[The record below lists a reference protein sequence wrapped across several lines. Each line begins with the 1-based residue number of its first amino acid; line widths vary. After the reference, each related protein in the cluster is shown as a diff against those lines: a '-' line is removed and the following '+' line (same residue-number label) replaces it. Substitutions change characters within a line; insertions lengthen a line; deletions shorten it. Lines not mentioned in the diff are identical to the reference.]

1 MKKRLLAL
9 SAMTLLLLTAAC
21 GGGGTGGTTPPTS
34 DGTSGGGTDNAA
46 NEPTYNF
53 TYAHAGATT
62 HTTHMAAQKFADLV
76 EEKSNGRIKITIYP
90 NRQLGDER
98 EIMEN
103 VMNGTIDMA
112 TNSTPILTTVAPALE
127 ALQLPFLLNSY
138 DIEQQAF
145 QSEAMKKLLDS
156 VGQSMGVKILGPH
169 DLGMRH
175 IANNVREVTNPEDLA
190 GLKLRTVQSPIM
202 TDIFQTL
209 GASPTPMA
217 YGEVYT
223 ALQTGT
229 IDGEEINLTSIV
241 SEKHLE
247 VLKYVT
253 LTNQFPFPAVVLINQ
268 KVYEQLTDA
277 DKQILE
283 EAAKEMQDYMFA
295 EIKKIDEE
303 ALAQIKAAN
312 IQVTEL
318 TDEQLQAFVSKT
330 EPLYEQYMSRDPLIA
345 EFVTAVREMKG
356 E

>member
-1 MKKRLLAL
+1 MFKRLILF
-9 SAMTLLLLTAAC
+9 SSLLLLLFATAC
-21 GGGGTGGTTPPTS
+21 GGGSESASPS
-34 DGTSGGGTDNAA
+34 NSNTDEGNGNQEA
-46 NEPTYNF
+46 TYNF

-62 HTTHMAAQKFADLV
+62 HTTHLAAQKFADLV
-76 EEKSNGRIKITIYP
+76 EEKSNGRIQITIYP

-103 VMNGTIDMA
+103 VINGTIDMA
-112 TNSTPILTTVAPALE
+112 SNSTPILTTVAPALE
-127 ALQLPFLLNSY
+127 VLQLPFLLNTY
-138 DIEQQAF
+138 DIEQQAY
-145 QSEAMKKLLDS
+145 QTDAMKQLLDS
-156 VGQSMGVKILGPH
+156 VGQSIGVKLMGPH

-175 IANNVREVTNPEDLA
+175 IANNVREVKTPEDLS

-241 SEKHLE
+241 AEKHLE

-253 LTNQFPFPAVVLINQ
+253 LTGQFPFPAVVLINEA
-268 KVYEQLTDA
+268 KYNQLSDA

-283 EAAKEMQDYMFA
+283 EAAAEMQAFMFE
-295 EIKKIDEE
+295 EIKKIDAD
-303 ALAQIKAAN
+303 ALEQIKAAN
-312 IQVTEL
+312 VQVTEL
-318 TDEQLQAFVSKT
+318 TEEELEAFIRKT
-330 EPLYEQYMSRDPLIA
+330 EPLVEKYMAKDPLIA
-345 EFVTAVREMKG
+345 DFVNAVRELKG
-356 E
+356 Q

>member
-1 MKKRLLAL
+1 MFKRLILF
-9 SAMTLLLLTAAC
+9 SSLLLLLFATAC
-21 GGGGTGGTTPPTS
+21 GGGSESASPS
-34 DGTSGGGTDNAA
+34 NSNTDEGNGNQEA
-46 NEPTYNF
+46 TYNF

-62 HTTHMAAQKFADLV
+62 HTTHLAAQKFADLV
-76 EEKSNGRIKITIYP
+76 EEKSNGRIQITIYP

-103 VMNGTIDMA
+103 VINGTIDMA
-112 TNSTPILTTVAPALE
+112 SNSTPILTTVAPALE
-127 ALQLPFLLNSY
+127 VLQLPFLLNTY
-138 DIEQQAF
+138 DIEQQAY
-145 QSEAMKKLLDS
+145 QTDAMKQLLDS
-156 VGQSMGVKILGPH
+156 VGQSIGVKLMGPH

-175 IANNVREVTNPEDLA
+175 IANNVREVKTPEDLS

-241 SEKHLE
+241 AEKHLE

-253 LTNQFPFPAVVLINQ
+253 LTGQFPFPAVVLINEA
-268 KVYEQLTDA
+268 KYNQLSDA

-283 EAAKEMQDYMFA
+283 EAAAEMQAFMFE
-295 EIKKIDEE
+295 EIKKIDAD
-303 ALAQIKAAN
+303 ALEQIKAAN
-312 IQVTEL
+312 VQVTEL
-318 TDEQLQAFVSKT
+318 TEEELEAFIRKT
-330 EPLYEQYMSRDPLIA
+330 EPLVEKYMDKDPLIA
-345 EFVTAVREMKG
+345 DFVNAVRELKG
-356 E
+356 Q

>member
-1 MKKRLLAL
+1 MKRLMVLL
-9 SAMTLLLLTAAC
+9 SAILLLLFTTAC
-21 GGGGTGGTTPPTS
+21 GGGGSENASKTPNT
-34 DGTSGGGTDNAA
+34 DETKTDKNSG
-46 NEPTYNF
+46 PTYNF
-53 TYAHAGATT
+53 TYAHAGAVT
-62 HTTHMAAQKFADLV
+62 HTTHLAAQKFADLV
-76 EEKSNGRIKITIYP
+76 EAKSNGRIKITIYP

-98 EIMEN
+98 EILEN
-103 VMNGTIDMA
+103 VINGTIDMSS
-112 TNSTPILTTVAPALE
+112 NSTPIITTIAPALE

-138 DIEQQAF
+138 DIEQKVF

-156 VGQSMGVKILGPH
+156 VGESIGVKILGPH

-175 IANNVREVTNPEDLA
+175 IANNIREVTSPDDLK

-202 TDIFQTL
+202 TDIFQAL

-253 LTNQFPFPAVVLINQ
+253 LTRQFPFPAVILMNREKFNQ
-268 KVYEQLTDA
+268 LSDE
-277 DKQILE
+277 DKQIIE
-283 EAAKEMQDYMFA
+283 EAAAETQDYMFA

-303 ALAQIKAAN
+303 ALAKIKDAG
-312 IQVTEL
+312 IKVTEL
-318 TDEQLQAFVSKT
+318 SEEQLEAFVRQT
-330 EPLYEQYMSRDPLIA
+330 ESLYEKYMAKDPLIA
-345 EFVTAVREMKG
+345 EFVTAVRELKG